1 MCKKLSCLAIALIAA
16 GAVVLIGTV
25 IGLAVHFGN
34 AGKDT
39 AGKGRGIKPGGKEVV
54 IKPGKEVVI
63 KPDKEVIKPPTPT
76 VVPAP
81 PAKEDPQ
88 EQAPAKWVGG
98 PQNEVTGVAEM
109 LGTQY
114 IEYRRDYQQFLAEQD
129 YEKDV
134 TEEATTRSSL
144 KAFPLR
150 IDAAKDVDEE
160 DRAKMQKHVRAVL
173 KAAEERAGA
182 KGKGGAKLRFVM
194 NAKAKAGGS
203 KMIKAQN
210 LAHDLVT
217 ARKYAD
223 AAKPKA
229 DAREIAIVVA
239 ADGGLPGGV
248 MSKIVEAEEGGKSTA
263 EANIEQIHNG
273 HDDEEGSVV
282 SNWYVHQARA
292 YPTITHKKFGEA
304 PNAAASR
311 VVELFSKAL
320 QGKWGLVH
328 AYAKAASKDEKED
341 VKLYETVQGVDYV
354 RTRNPVSFADC
365 WVVRYAKIGLEKAAP
380 QLWMSTEKDG
390 GEHDEV
396 QNPDK
401 AVPKMT
407 GKAYP
412 NMNKGHKIAALLF
425 VPAPNGNVL
434 NVPATKSALSQ
445 DDSSSEEEAGEDG
458 EKGQPK
464 ASQDDSSS
472 EEEAGEDGKKRQSKA
487 KSLATVVAKANSI
500 GGAWPSRT
508 LNKYATENLN
518 FFKASLQAS
527 ITAALDAAIRE
538 QLLYKNP
545 IKVLVLEKLGAA
557 LYWPRDKTSGKRL
570 GDGGAAK
577 AVYKKIID
585 AALNEMVEVENVAGV
600 EGGKMQLPK
609 RAFFDDVVMSHD
621 GRK

>member
-25 IGLAVHFGN
+25 IGLSVHFGN
-34 AGKDT
+34 AGKDKGN
-39 AGKGRGIKPGGKEVV
+39 GKG

-63 KPDKEVIKPPTPT
+63 KPGEEVVIKPPTPP
-76 VVPAP
+76 VVPKPVPKP
-81 PAKEDPQ
+81 PVKDPQ
-88 EQAPAKWVGG
+88 QQALAKWVGG

-134 TEEATTRSSL
+134 TEEATRSSL
-144 KAFPLR
+144 KAFPLH
-150 IDAAKDVDEE
+150 IDAAKHVDEK
-160 DRAKMQKHVRAVL
+160 DAKMQKHVRAVL

-194 NAKAKAGGS
+194 NAKAKVGSS

-210 LAHDLVT
+210 LVHDLVT
-217 ARKYAD
+217 SEKYAD
-223 AAKPKA
+223 TAKPKA
-229 DAREIAIVVA
+229 LVNAREIAIVVA

-248 MSKIVEAEEGGKSTA
+248 MSKINEADGGKTTA

-282 SNWYVHQARA
+282 SNWYVHQVRA
-292 YPTITHKKFGEA
+292 YPAITHKKFVEKRN
-304 PNAAASR
+304 PAADR
-311 VVELFSKAL
+311 VLELFNKAL
-320 QGKWGLVH
+320 QGKWGLLVH
-328 AYAKAASKDEKED
+328 TNPTKHRKNS
-341 VKLYETVQGVDYV
+341 YETVQGVDYV
-354 RTRNPVSFADC
+354 HTRNPVSFADC
-365 WVVRYAKIGLEKAAP
+365 WVVRYARIGQEKATP
-380 QLWMSTEKDG
+380 QLWKIKKDDHAG
-390 GEHDEV
+390 KKM

-401 AVPKMT
+401 ATPKLT

-412 NMNKGHKIAALLF
+412 NMRKDGHKIAALLF
-425 VPAPNGNVL
+425 VPAPNGNVS
-434 NVPATKSALSQ
+434 NVPLSTEASPVSQ
-445 DDSSSEEEAGEDG
+445 SS
-458 EKGQPK
+458 P
-464 ASQDDSSS
+464 
-472 EEEAGEDGKKRQSKA
+472 
-487 KSLATVVAKANSI
+487 
-500 GGAWPSRT
+500 T

-527 ITAALDAAIRE
+527 VVAALDAAIRE

-557 LYWPRDKTSGKRL
+557 LHWPRDAASGKRS
-570 GDGGAAK
+570 GKGGAAM

-585 AALNEMVEVENVAGV
+585 AALDEMVEVENVAGV
-600 EGGKMQLPK
+600 EGGKKQLPK

-621 GRK
+621 GRQ